1 MARQKKIKTIQKN
14 ETREVHM
21 TDAAVLEDLQTEID
35 LARVELEKTKCEIAE
50 KKAQSDKYVY
60 TERPNRELSS
70 DEKVIM
76 DKHLGLSV
84 ERKALAAK
92 IEEQKSRDNQMV
104 TGRFHNLRSKGQPA
118 KLAYDKNPGD
128 VAGWTTFQDGKVYTI
143 KRGFAD
149 QINEY
154 YYTPKHIQKE
164 GPDDGHS
171 QIDSVDKSDKKY
183 AFVALGY

>member
-1 MARQKKIKTIQKN
+1 
-14 ETREVHM
+14 M
-21 TDAAVLEDLQTEID
+21 TESAVLESLQTEID
-35 LARVELEKTKCEIAE
+35 LARVELEKTRCEIAT
-50 KKAQSDKYVY
+50 KKAESDKYTY

-84 ERKALAAK
+84 ERKALSAK
-92 IEEQKSRDNQMV
+92 IEAQKAYDNQMV
-104 TGRFHNLRSKGQPA
+104 TGRFHNLRAKGQPA

-143 KRGFAD
+143 KRGFAE

-154 YYTPKHIQKE
+154 YYTPKFTQKE
-164 GPDDGHS
+164 GPDDGS
-171 QIDSVDKSDKKY
+171 GQIDHVDNSDKKY
-183 AFVALGY
+183 AFVSLNF